1 MIKRLLAAG
10 AFALSVV
17 TTAYAEPV
25 KVGFVYVGPIGDHGW
40 TYRHDIGRQQVE
52 EAFGDKVETIYAESV
67 SIRP

>member
-25 KVGFVYVGPIGDHGW
+25 KVGFIYVGPIGDHGL
-40 TYRHDIGRQQVE
+40 DI
-52 EAFGDKVETIYAESV
+52 S
-67 SIRP
+67 S